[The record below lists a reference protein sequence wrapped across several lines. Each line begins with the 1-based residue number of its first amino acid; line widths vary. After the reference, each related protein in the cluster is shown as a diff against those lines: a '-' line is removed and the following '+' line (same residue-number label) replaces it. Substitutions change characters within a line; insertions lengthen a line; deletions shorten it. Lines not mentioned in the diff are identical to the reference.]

1 MNYLFSYKAIYSLMS
16 FTQPIRCFYKSFLI
30 LIILGLSV
38 SSINAQEHLIAERGT
53 ISGIIIDKANNEP
66 LAFGH
71 IILDGENL
79 SAYSDKNGLF
89 VIENIPFNTYHLTAT
104 YIGYQDQIIEIVIDT
119 TSSLA
124 LTIEMEA
131 TSFGIDQ
138 VFVTASKSQQHI
150 SLAAASTELVT
161 ALQLKERNIQTFE
174 QALDGLNGITV
185 TRSSTSNV
193 QTVSIRGA
201 SEVAGGGV
209 GNRILLLID
218 GRPAI
223 SPESGGVLWNLVPL
237 SSIARIEVVKGAYSS
252 LYGSSAM
259 GGVIQVITK
268 EPKAKPETG
277 LHFEYGFH
285 NPLPKDA
292 GYDKY
297 SDFYTLALMRSG
309 RSGRMSYLF
318 DSSLRSTDG
327 NREKTAFKLF
337 NTYSKIKYQLSGLQ
351 TIQLSANFNK
361 IKNDTPATWINAFR
375 PYEVAAYR
383 SDDYQERTETN
394 IDLFY
399 EAITEQGVKYSSRFY
414 YYQNNSELTFN
425 DDPAN
430 DTTNVNIGTSQR
442 VAKEFIL
449 SKRIG
454 NVSQVN
460 IFSDN
465 GHEIIIGS
473 DVLYDITDG
482 IPDTLLYGEHLAY
495 NLAFYLQDEWRI
507 NENMIVTT
515 GLRFDYYEIINEY
528 YQAHLSPK
536 VSAIYKW
543 SDKISSRLLLS
554 QAFRNPSIAER
565 FIKFEQ
571 GGGLRFIPNP
581 GLTTERLDL
590 STELGTKWT
599 LNSNWSTDMAL
610 FYNNYSDLISF
621 QRLSAADEPL
631 LYQVVNLK
639 KAIMQGAE
647 IKINYRNNKGLSMG
661 LGYTYLDALDN
672 SPDRLNDNLAYKVK
686 HSLHFDFNK
695 SWDHFSLNL
704 NARYKSAIKE
714 VFIYPGSEPDA
725 FALVDMRAAYK
736 IKEGYAIYLAIKNL
750 TNTQYEELERYR
762 MPGRSFSMGARF
774 DL

>member
-1 MNYLFSYKAIYSLMS
+1 MRNPNKFNQRFNHCALLLFILCLSLTKGN
-16 FTQPIRCFYKSFLI
+16 TQDLLGFLQ
-30 LIILGLSV
+30 G
-38 SSINAQEHLIAERGT
+38 R
-53 ISGIIIDKANNEP
+53 IIDKTNREP

-71 IILDGENL
+71 ILLDKGGLNTL
-79 SAYSDKNGLF
+79 SDEKGVF
-89 VIENIPFNTYHLTAT
+89 FIENIPHNTYLLTIS
-104 YIGYQDQIIEIVIDT
+104 YIGYKTQTIKIVIGA
-119 TSSLA
+119 SSAEELI
-124 LTIEMEA
+124 IEMESA
-131 TSFGIDQ
+131 YFGIDE
-138 VFVTASKSQQHI
+138 VFVTASRNQQHI

-161 ALQLKERNIQTFE
+161 AKQLKEKNIQTFE

-209 GNRILLLID
+209 GNRVLLLID

-268 EPKAKPETG
+268 EPEAKSQTG
-277 LHFEYGFH
+277 LHFEYGVH
-285 NPLPKDA
+285 NPLPKDS

-297 SDFYTLALMRSG
+297 RDFYTLALTRSG

-318 DSSLRSTDG
+318 DTSLRSTDG

-337 NTYSKIKYQLSGLQ
+337 NTYTKIKYQLSGLR
-351 TIQLSANFNK
+351 TIQFSANFNK
-361 IKNDTPATWINAFR
+361 INNDTPATWINAFR
-375 PYEVAAYR
+375 PYEVAAHR
-383 SDDYQERTETN
+383 SDDYQKRKETN
-394 IDLFY
+394 IDLYY
-399 EAITEQGVKYSSRFY
+399 EAITDKEIKYSSRFY

-425 DDPAN
+425 DDPDN
-430 DTTNVNIGTSQR
+430 DTTNVNIGTSQI

-449 SKRIG
+449 AKRIG

-482 IPDTLLYGEHLAY
+482 TPDTLLYGEHSAY

-507 NENMIVTT
+507 KEKMIVTT
-515 GLRFDYYEIINEY
+515 GFRFDYYEIIKAY
-528 YQAHLSPK
+528 HQVHLSPK
-536 VSAIYKW
+536 ISAVYKW
-543 SDKISSRLLLS
+543 NANVSSRLLLA

-571 GGGLRFIPNP
+571 GGGLRFVPNP

-590 STELGTKWT
+590 SAELGTKWSF
-599 LNSNWSTDMAL
+599 NKRWSSDVAL
-610 FYNNYSDLISF
+610 FYNNYSNLISF
-621 QRLSAADEPL
+621 QRLSAANEPL
-631 LYQVVNLK
+631 LYQVINLK

-647 IKINYRNNKGLSMG
+647 LKLNYHHGKGLSMG
-661 LGYTYLDALDN
+661 AGYTYLDARDN
-672 SPDRLNDNLAYKVK
+672 SPNRINDQLAYKVK
-686 HSLHFDFNK
+686 HSFYVDINK
-695 SWDHFSLNL
+695 YWEHFSLHF
-704 NARYKSAIKE
+704 NARYRSAIEE

-725 FALVDMRAAYK
+725 FWLLDLRAAYH
-736 IKEGYAIYLAIKNL
+736 IKEGYSLYLAVKNM
-750 TNTQYEELERYR
+750 TNSQYEELERYR
-762 MPGRSFSMGARF
+762 MPGRSFSIGARA